1 MLQQIFNWY
10 SELSKKGSDRF
21 DDPYKS
27 QQIILFNQVSLLGV
41 ILFIPFS
48 LFYGILIDTKL
59 FGLLFC
65 CLGFFATPYL
75 MERGWINFAKAQA
88 WTWVHVG
95 TLIAVGSV
103 GPDGPGPFTFLFTAW
118 LIPILLHKEEKG
130 LRIYAL
136 SVLIICIGWLELTDY
151 SFFLEGTLEAHQ
163 IKLAYL
169 SNLGLTFIAALAS
182 AWYFSS
188 GYFQQQRELS
198 ENLEVMS
205 AQNIELEKA
214 KQEAIDN
221 AKAKAMFL
229 ANMSHEIRTPMNG
242 VIGMTDLLLNTS
254 LVTEQQ
260 EYLNIIRT
268 SGESLLTII
277 NDILD
282 FTKIESG
289 KIDLEKRDFS
299 LVQCVE
305 DAVDLLAKKAHEKGI
320 ELLYLI
326 ESDVPNIIIGDS
338 TRLRQILINLTSNA
352 LKFTHEGEVLVHIQ
366 KTNKPQSNNEFELK
380 FSVKDTGIG
389 IPEEQSKKLFKA
401 FQQAD
406 ASTTRKYGGTGL
418 GLAISQRLST
428 LMGGTIWVESEPGKG
443 STFAFTISAEK
454 GNAGQVETHTQNADS
469 SVLQGKKLLVVDDN
483 ETNRLII
490 ERQAIQYD
498 MEVFTVESGA
508 DALQLVEKGAK
519 FDIAIL
525 DCQMPE
531 MDGFELGGYLKDKI
545 DGPMLMLS
553 SALLNADL
561 ENQVRNLFDAYL
573 MKPARQS
580 HLIRTLSSL
589 LTPRKSEVKQVSV
602 STASKNRINTEL
614 AKAIPINILVAEDN
628 LVNQKIIQKM
638 LARMG
643 YEIEIAENGL
653 RVLEKLEQGKY
664 DLIFMDVQMP
674 KMDGLEATGQIHTRW
689 TYKRPVIIAM
699 TANAMQGDREM
710 CIDAGM
716 DDYISKPVIPRELE
730 KMLEKWGR
738 KILLD
743 QGARLSNAPSE

>member
-1 MLQQIFNWY
+1 
-10 SELSKKGSDRF
+10 
-21 DDPYKS
+21 
-27 QQIILFNQVSLLGV
+27 
-41 ILFIPFS
+41 
-48 LFYGILIDTKL
+48 
-59 FGLLFC
+59 
-65 CLGFFATPYL
+65 
-75 MERGWINFAKAQA
+75 
-88 WTWVHVG
+88 
-95 TLIAVGSV
+95 
-103 GPDGPGPFTFLFTAW
+103 PFTFLFTPW
-118 LIPILLHKEEKG
+118 LIPILLHKDERG
-130 LRIYAL
+130 LRIFAL
-136 SVLIICIGWLELTDY
+136 AVLLICIGWLELIDY
-151 SFFLEGTLEAHQ
+151 TLFPIDALEPYQ
-163 IKLAYL
+163 IRLVYL
-169 SNLGLTFIAALAS
+169 ISLGSALVAALGS
-182 AWYFSS
+182 AFYFSS
-188 GYFQQQRELS
+188 GYFQQQQELS
-198 ENLEVMS
+198 KNLEVMS
-205 AQNIELEKA
+205 THNAELEKA

-242 VIGMTDLLLNTS
+242 VIGMTDLLLNTP
-254 LVTEQQ
+254 LITEQQ

-289 KIDLEKRDFS
+289 KIDLEKRSFS

-352 LKFTHEGEVLVHIQ
+352 LKFTHEGEVLIHIR
-366 KTNKPQSNNEFELK
+366 KTEKTQVDNEFELV

-389 IPEEQSKKLFKA
+389 IPKEQREKLFKA

-418 GLAISQRLST
+418 GLAISQRLSS
-428 LMGGTIWVESEPGKG
+428 LMGGTIWVESEPGQG
-443 STFAFTISAEK
+443 STFTFTVATEK
-454 GNAGQVETHTQNADS
+454 GNIAQVETNDQNADS

-490 ERQAIQYD
+490 ERQAFQYN
-498 MEVFTVESGA
+498 MEVHTAESGPE
-508 DALQLVEKGAK
+508 ALKLFEEGGK

-525 DCQMPE
+525 DCQMPD
-531 MDGFELGGYLKDKI
+531 MNGFELGGYLKDKI

-553 SALLNADL
+553 SALLNADM

-573 MKPARQS
+573 MKPTRQS

-589 LTPRKSEVKQVSV
+589 LTPRKSEIKQVLA
-602 STASKNRINTEL
+602 STTSKNRINTAL

-653 RVLEKLEQGKY
+653 KVLELLEQGKY

-674 KMDGLEATGQIHTRW
+674 KMDGLEVTQQIHTRW
-689 TYKRPVIIAM
+689 AYKRPVIIAM

-738 KILLD
+738 KILMD
-743 QGARLSNAPSE
+743 QEVRLSNAPNE